1 MLKIG
6 TIYTTKHNQR
16 KKWINGKRW
25 NNEKIKGDAIN
36 TFYWHVFFCIG
47 KIQWKYTK
55 EDDFVDNFI
64 SHIDLW
70 HWEWSHDWANS
81 HCPVLRNQWA
91 GSGQEE
97 IG

>member
-1 MLKIG
+1 MNKW
-6 TIYTTKHNQR
+6 KRMKQWKNERWCNQH
-16 KKWINGKRW
+16 ILL
-25 NNEKIKGDAIN
+25 
-36 TFYWHVFFCIG
+36 TCFFCIG

-81 HCPVLRNQWA
+81 HCPALSNQWG